1 MKRDETD
8 DLFIDRAPYFTFG
21 ESLISKESA
30 IFLWRVN
37 TGKPRQAFIECFPM
51 NGGNTVHLIKNQTLQ
66 LKNQARTPIKLL
78 KLPPQHDLKRLQSA
92 ARSIG

>member
-1 MKRDETD
+1 
-8 DLFIDRAPYFTFG
+8 
-21 ESLISKESA
+21 
-30 IFLWRVN
+30 
-37 TGKPRQAFIECFPM
+37 M